1 MPRLSPSAT
10 RGLRLLFGALYTVL
24 WCIVGPLLF
33 VSPRMRQGWRQRLG
47 LERVPSCT
55 IWIQGASAGE
65 CALVASLL
73 PHLPDTPVLATTCT
87 SQGLDVLSRT
97 AHCDLQA
104 RMLPLDLP
112 WLMGRALNQAR
123 PQLVVLLE
131 TEIWPGLLMACAMC
145 GVPVVVVNGRMTP
158 QSLAGYLF
166 LRPVLGLMAP
176 SDIGAISPHDARR
189 FALVFGPERVCVS
202 GNIKFDRAL
211 DAPFLTRADN
221 PLAWLVPEDRPF
233 LVLGSVR
240 EQEELQVLELIRL
253 LRAGNE
259 DCVIGLFPRHMHR
272 TQAWENLL
280 TAAGLTW
287 TLRSQ
292 LTDEAAPGTIVLW
305 DRFGELGQAYA
316 LARRAFVGGSL
327 ARLGG
332 QNFLEPLAQG
342 VLPCVGPHTRN
353 FDWAGETLFDN
364 LVLKSADLTVLAS
377 TLLSAAPPRE
387 EIRQQ
392 AMDYVAARQGASAA
406 SIDLI
411 LHHLDRS
418 HHA

>member
-1 MPRLSPSAT
+1 
-10 RGLRLLFGALYTVL
+10 VL
-24 WCIVGPLLF
+24 GPLLF

-47 LERVPSCT
+47 LDRIPPRA

-73 PHLPDTPVLATTCT
+73 PHLPDVPILATTCT
-87 SQGLDVLSRT
+87 SQGLDVLTRT
-97 AHCDLQA
+97 AAPGLEA

-112 WLMGRALNQAR
+112 WLMARLLEQAR
-123 PQLVVLLE
+123 PRLVVLLE
-131 TEIWPGLLMACAMC
+131 TEIWPGLLMACARR
-145 GVPVVVVNGRMTP
+145 GVPVLVVNGRMTP
-158 QSLAGYLF
+158 SSLAGYLF
-166 LRPVLGLMAP
+166 LRPVLAP
-176 SDIGAISPHDARR
+176 LAPAGIGAISPHDARR
-189 FALVFGPERVCVS
+189 FALVFGPDRVRVN

-211 DAPFLTRADN
+211 DASFLTRQNN

-240 EQEELQVLELIRL
+240 EQEELHVLELIRL
-253 LRAGNE
+253 LCAGNA

-272 TQAWENLL
+272 THAWETLL
-280 TAAGLTW
+280 TGAGLAW
-287 TLRSQ
+287 IRRSQ
-292 LTDEAAPGTIVLW
+292 LTGAAAPGTVVLW
-305 DRFGELGQAYA
+305 DRFGELNQAYA

-353 FDWAGETLFDN
+353 FDWAGETLFEN
-364 LVLKSADLTVLAS
+364 LVLKSADLAVLAS

-387 EIRQQ
+387 EVRRQ
-392 AMDYVAARQGASAA
+392 ALDYVQLRQGASAA

-411 LHHLDRS
+411 LHHLARS